1 MGKTFSYSRKEKL
14 KGRKLYEQVFS
25 RGKSFTVFPIKIFYL
40 QPDAS
45 LDFPV
50 KVGVGVSAR
59 NFKKAVERNR
69 IKRLLREAYRT
80 EKLLLHKYLKEHNRQ
95 VIVFLLYID
104 KTLPDFSTLKIKMPL
119 IFEQLIKRLNE
130 AGAANS

>member
-1 MGKTFSYSRKEKL
+1 MGKTFSYQRKEKL
-14 KGRKLYEQVFS
+14 KSRKLLKQLFS
-25 RGKSFTVFPIKIFYL
+25 NGKSFSVFPIKIFYL
-40 QPDAS
+40 QPDTP

-50 KVGVGVSAR
+50 KVAVGASVR

-80 EKLLLHKYLKEHNRQ
+80 EKVPLHQYMQERSLQ

-104 KTLPDFSTLKIKMPL
+104 KILPDYTTLKTKMPL
-119 IFEQLIKRLNE
+119 LFEQLIKRLNE
-130 AGAANS
+130 TGDANT